1 MSDSTILLLSGSLR
15 KGSYNRML
23 LAEAKRVYGDAT
35 FLEGDL
41 KLPLYDGDDEEA
53 NGVPGAVTT
62 LADQIAQAD
71 AVILSS
77 PEYNKGI
84 TGVLKN
90 ALDWL
95 SRTKT
100 NPLADKPVLVMS
112 ANMGR
117 TGGESG
123 QLMTRTCLVPHQARV
138 IPGPLLTIAQAHE
151 AFDDDGHLKNE
162 MSQKMLSGL
171 IDRLK
176 KEIALG

>member
-23 LAEAKRVYGDAT
+23 LAEAKRVFGDAT
-35 FLEGDL
+35 FIEGDL

-53 NGVPGAVTT
+53 NGLPAGVAT
-62 LADQIAQAD
+62 LVNQIAQSD
-71 AVILSS
+71 AVIISS

-84 TGVLKN
+84 TGALKN
-90 ALDWL
+90 ALDWI
-95 SRTKT
+95 SRNKE
-100 NPLADKPVLVMS
+100 NPLVDKPVLVMS

-123 QLMTRTCLVPHQARV
+123 QLMTRTCLVPHQARIV
-138 IPGPLLTIAQAHE
+138 PGPVLTVAMAHD
-151 AFDDDGHLKNE
+151 AFDDEGHLKNE
-162 MSQKMLSGL
+162 MTQNMLAGL